1 MTPEESKDED
11 IRRMVVCETHLGTK
25 NLDHRMAP
33 YVWSRN
39 SEQIHIINLAKTRD
53 KLIMAAKVI
62 VAIENP
68 QDIIVISARDYG
80 SRAAL
85 KFSHYTG
92 AQCLSGRWTPGTL
105 TNQITERFM
114 EPRLVIVTD
123 PRMDAQSVKESS
135 FANIPVIGLCD
146 TDSPLQYVDIAIPCN
161 NKGKKS
167 IALMYWMLT
176 REVLYLRG
184 KMPRSTEWDVMP
196 DIFFYRDE
204 TEFQDKQEDAAPP
217 HLQQA
222 PVAPIA
228 VPVGVD
234 GVGVGGV
241 GGGLGGTAPVAVP
254 VGGAQ
259 WTAPEAE
266 ESW

>member
-1 MTPEESKDED
+1 MTLDESRDED
-11 IRRMVVCETHLGTK
+11 IRRMVVCESHLGTK
-25 NLDHRMAP
+25 NLDHRMTP

-123 PRMDAQSVKESS
+123 PRMDAQAVKESS

-146 TDSPLQYVDIAIPCN
+146 TDSPLAYVDIAIPCN

-167 IALMYWMLT
+167 IALIYWMLT

-184 KMPRSTEWDVMP
+184 KMPRNTEWDVMP

-204 TEFQDKQEDAAPP
+204 TEFQEKQEEMAP
-217 HLQQA
+217 HLQPA
-222 PVAPIA
+222 EYASPPVAPIVA
-228 VPVGVD
+228 PVGVD
-234 GVGVGGV
+234 GGMPAAVGSG
-241 GGGLGGTAPVAVP
+241 APMAVP